1 MFCSDTFLNNSV
13 MYFASVLLAC
23 DPLVKLVSSI
33 MQSLHLSERIKHFPP
48 VHLSSD
54 VSLFYCRSLGIY
66 RSSAAT
72 HSSNLSAKASVMY
85 IGVTLMMGPFLQ
97 SFRNKNINEVQ
108 KSPCVTTRI
117 RWTDILGVM
126 KYSRLLSSKPW
137 N

>member
-1 MFCSDTFLNNSV
+1 MFCSDTFVNNSV

-33 MQSLHLSERIKHFPP
+33 MQSLHLSERIKHFTP

-85 IGVTLMMGPFLQ
+85 IGVTLMMGPFL
-97 SFRNKNINEVQ
+97 
-108 KSPCVTTRI
+108 
-117 RWTDILGVM
+117 
-126 KYSRLLSSKPW
+126 
-137 N
+137 